1 VTGGAGFVGA
11 NLTAALAERDPAADL
26 IVIDDFRSGS
36 SANIVEAFERRG
48 LSAFSGV
55 VLPLSVED
63 FEFDTLLKSAPVSA
77 VFHLAAITDTTVADE
92 AAMIA
97 SNTTPMMGIM
107 HACVEAAVPLVYAS
121 SAATYGTIPQTVKR
135 QAFPLSA
142 AGKPSNVYG
151 FSKWLMECEHKRLTQ
166 AMGAPAQIV
175 GLRYFNVFGPGE
187 SRKGRMAS
195 MVYQLG
201 KTMLSG
207 KPPRVFKDGSQSRDQ
222 VYIDDVVW
230 CTMAGA
236 GLGSKTSP
244 VPGVYNVGSGLA
256 TSFNEIVVAL
266 RESLGFS
273 RGELPTDY
281 FEMPPAVR
289 AFYQDYTCA
298 DISETM
304 TGLGWKPKWRPEEAI
319 AHYAR
324 LLKDGLCR

>member
-1 VTGGAGFVGA
+1 
-11 NLTAALAERDPAADL
+11 
-26 IVIDDFRSGS
+26 
-36 SANIVEAFERRG
+36 
-48 LSAFSGV
+48 
-55 VLPLSVED
+55 
-63 FEFDTLLKSAPVSA
+63 
-77 VFHLAAITDTTVADE
+77 
-92 AAMIA
+92 
-97 SNTTPMMGIM
+97 
-107 HACVEAAVPLVYAS
+107 
-121 SAATYGTIPQTVKR
+121 
-135 QAFPLSA
+135 
-142 AGKPSNVYG
+142 
-151 FSKWLMECEHKRLTQ
+151 
-166 AMGAPAQIV
+166 
-175 GLRYFNVFGPGE
+175 
-187 SRKGRMAS
+187 
-195 MVYQLG
+195 
-201 KTMLSG
+201 
-207 KPPRVFKDGSQSRDQ
+207 
-222 VYIDDVVW
+222 
-230 CTMAGA
+230 MAGA